1 MSLRPFFTLVSVL
14 LSMLVVSNVA
24 ADDDD
29 ILDYLPAI
37 LAGKPLSA
45 GSAISPSVDNAEFV
59 DQVVPGSMAADIVY
73 TVTIRMRNTG
83 TTTWT
88 QGAGYY
94 LEPQYPP
101 GNNHWKITQVPLP
114 STVGPGAVATFI
126 FPVSINYG
134 FYCAFGI
141 YCGPAIDWDPK
152 FAWRM
157 AKAGTA
163 FGQETVPVQIVF
175 AAASTPPPPS
185 SPPPATVPY
194 LPMIFVP
201 PPGGPPPPPPY
212 SNFPQ
217 YYQE

>member
-1 MSLRPFFTLVSVL
+1 MFSRLLLTVVSVL
-14 LSMLVVSNVA
+14 LSVLVVADVA

-37 LAGKPLSA
+37 LAATRPL
-45 GSAISPSVDNAEFV
+45 VDNAEFV
-59 DQVVPGSMAADIVY
+59 DQVVPGSMAADTIY

-94 LEPQYPP
+94 LEAQYPS
-101 GNNHWKITQVPLP
+101 GTDHWNITHVPVP
-114 STVGPGAVATFI
+114 SAVAPGSVVTFV
-126 FPVSINYG
+126 FQVSINYQ
-134 FYCAFGI
+134 FYCAFGV
-141 YCGPAIDWDPK
+141 YCGPAISWDPK

-175 AAASTPPPPS
+175 AAASTAPPPS
-185 SPPPATVPY
+185 QPPATVPY
-194 LPMIFVP
+194 LPMIFVT
-201 PPGGPPPPPPY
+201 PPGGPPPAGPPF
-212 SNFPQ
+212 SSFPQ
-217 YYQE
+217 YYQN

>member
-1 MSLRPFFTLVSVL
+1 MFLRPSFTLVSVL
-14 LSMLVVSNVA
+14 LSMLIVSNA
-24 ADDDD
+24 TADDDD

-37 LAGKPLSA
+37 LAATRPL
-45 GSAISPSVDNAEFV
+45 VDNAEFV
-59 DQVVPGSMAADIVY
+59 DQVVPSSMAADITY
-73 TVTIRMRNTG
+73 TATIRMRNTG

-94 LEPQYPP
+94 LEPQYPS
-101 GNNHWKITQVPLP
+101 GNDHWKITQVPLP
-114 STVGPGAVATFI
+114 STVAPGAVATFV

-134 FYCAFGI
+134 FYCAFGV

-175 AAASTPPPPS
+175 ATASTAPPPS
-185 SPPPATVPY
+185 QPPAPVPY
-194 LPMIFVP
+194 YPMIFVT
-201 PPGGPPPPPPY
+201 PPGGPPPATTPFFTFPPDF
-212 SNFPQ
+212 NLN
-217 YYQE
+217 